1 GQKLEV
7 EYNNPTV
14 SLSLTSPSTVT
25 EDGPQNLFYVFS
37 RTGDVTNSLTVNFN
51 VSGSATLND
60 DYVQRGATSFGTSTG
75 SVTFATGSSVVILP
89 IDPSSDVVS
98 DGNETV
104 ALTLAA
110 GTGYAVGSSGAVTGI
125 ILDNDVA

>member
-1 GQKLEV
+1 M
-7 EYNNPTV
+7 
-14 SLSLTSPSTVT
+14 
-25 EDGPQNLFYVFS
+25 
-37 RTGDVTNSLTVNFN
+37 
-51 VSGSATLND
+51 
-60 DYVQRGATSFGTSTG
+60 QRGATSFGTSTG

-125 ILDNDVA
+125 ILDNDVAPGTVVRGSVAIRLVCWVSCLNPTYDYLRQN